1 MIHSDRLL
9 LAGPVGEAV
18 ITSSLCIRNI
28 KMLRKYARKGNNS
41 WQKPESGT
49 AVTVIWVW
57 TKGLH

>member
-1 MIHSDRLL
+1 LTGLI
-9 LAGPVGEAV
+9 GEAV
-18 ITSSLCIRNI
+18 KTSSLCILNI
-28 KMLRKYARKGNNS
+28 KIVRKYVCKGNNS